1 MTAEFANFTN
11 FTVSNF
17 SCVLNCSGPLLEL
30 GSLVYSIVWTDIQLT
45 SDNSPNNVYLLF
57 STVELVKYIKN
68 QF

>member
-11 FTVSNF
+11 FTVSSF
-17 SCVLNCSGPLLEL
+17 SCVLKCSGPLLEL